1 MPTYATLQLLVD
13 EFTEIEVI
21 KKSEFL
27 PVDYNLTRLSRL
39 PKLLRN
45 YEPEQDPP
53 EGILADVMAIPV
65 QDLGQNENE
74 KSPRKIKIMDDSDY
88 PITWTLWAKDRTN
101 DDAIGKIMG
110 KPILIRNGI
119 VPQPYKF
126 SNGGIEIRKEL
137 NAIRID
143 FENDGALANQAKKL
157 LEWYE
162 NRKNGGEQ
170 NNNVNE

>member
-13 EFTEIEVI
+13 ELTVI
-21 KKSEFL
+21 DPIKRCEFL
-27 PVDYNLTRLSRL
+27 LVEYNLTRLSRL

-88 PITWTLWAKDRTN
+88 PITLTLWGKDRAN
-101 DDAIGKIMG
+101 DDAINEIMG

-119 VPQPYKF
+119 VPQPTNY
-126 SNGGIEIRKEL
+126 SNGKVEIRKDL

-143 FENDGALANQAKKL
+143 FSNDIGLVNHAKKL
-157 LEWYE
+157 SEWYE
-162 NRKNGGEQ
+162 NRKNGGE
-170 NNNVNE
+170 

>member
-1 MPTYATLQLLVD
+1 MPTYAILQLLVD
-13 EFTEIEVI
+13 EYTEIDAI
-21 KKSEFL
+21 RKSEYMS
-27 PVDYNLTRLSRL
+27 VDYDLTRLSRL
-39 PKLLRN
+39 PRLLRK

-88 PITWTLWAKDRTN
+88 PIILTLWGKDRAN
-101 DDAIGKIMG
+101 DDAIDKIMG

-119 VPQPYKF
+119 VPQPNDY
-126 SNGGIEIRKEL
+126 SNGKVEIRKHL

-143 FENDGALANQAKKL
+143 FENDVALTNQARKL
-157 LEWYE
+157 SEWYE
-162 NRKNGGEQ
+162 KRKNGGE
-170 NNNVNE
+170 